1 MPRGPRALIFDFD
14 GVIADDEPLHLA
26 AFQEALAAE
35 GITLSREAYYA
46 RYLGF
51 DDHAA
56 VVEALRAAG
65 RHALPGGHQL
75 VSRGGARRGR
85 PDREL
90 AGGGRMG
97 PARGAVLG
105 SRPETRLGSESESE
119 RVPFWGSCERRAA
132 AGKAGAAKLK
142 TLGAVCVRRTV
153 DTSSPAT
160 RSRSGKSAAPAS
172 PAAARRR
179 PCPPGG
185 TLAVRPRPETE
196 SRVGLLVLHL
206 LQDQARRL
214 GHHLLHDPA
223 HRLLGR

>member
-51 DDHAA
+51 DDHDA
-56 VVEALRAAG
+56 VVEALARGFPPRARPAARAAAG
-65 RHALPGGHQL
+65 PRTPRLPRGRGFAAGPRGRAARRHALPGGHQL

-105 SRPETRLGSESESE
+105 GRPETRLGSEAESE
-119 RVPFWGSCERRAA
+119 RVP
-132 AGKAGAAKLK
+132 
-142 TLGAVCVRRTV
+142 
-153 DTSSPAT
+153 
-160 RSRSGKSAAPAS
+160 
-172 PAAARRR
+172 
-179 PCPPGG
+179 
-185 TLAVRPRPETE
+185 
-196 SRVGLLVLHL
+196 
-206 LQDQARRL
+206 
-214 GHHLLHDPA
+214 
-223 HRLLGR
+223 